1 MFNQILRLIVRNVAR
16 NGVTR
21 SASTKVTDIKL
32 PTINDIPAPSGPW
45 KDHYDARQKVYNMQ
59 LIAGITVLVGTITFI
74 KVSGIIFFN
83 FNPPVPPEE
92 SE

>member
-1 MFNQILRLIVRNVAR
+1 MHSFFYKYVISNK
-16 NGVTR
+16 GVTR

-59 LIAGITVLVGTITFI
+59 LIAGITVLVGTITF
-74 KVSGIIFFN
+74 VSITLYYITY
-83 FNPPVPPEE
+83 VTTILL
-92 SE
+92 